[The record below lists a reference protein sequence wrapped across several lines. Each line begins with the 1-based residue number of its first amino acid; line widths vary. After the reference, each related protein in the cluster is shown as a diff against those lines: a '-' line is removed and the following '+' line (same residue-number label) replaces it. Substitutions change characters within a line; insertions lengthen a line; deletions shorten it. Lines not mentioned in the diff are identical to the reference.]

1 MPPLTF
7 TAAASLRKGA
17 WNSNPR
23 QKGWGL
29 QTFSSTV
36 LGVLQLVVRN
46 KRSSAVCNV
55 VTVTLPYFLSL
66 KYHIKTHMD
75 VVTWKV
81 LGYVFQD
88 VPLQRV
94 NDTNDLGPSGETL
107 ETAEMSH
114 YHFLWQL

>member
-1 MPPLTF
+1 VYGIPTLELEPKTKTKRMGIANT
-7 TAAASLRKGA
+7 
-17 WNSNPR
+17 
-23 QKGWGL
+23 
-29 QTFSSTV
+29 SSTV
-36 LGVLQLVVRN
+36 LGILQLVIRK
-46 KRSSAVCNV
+46 KRSSAVRNV
-55 VTVTLPYFLSL
+55 VTVTLSYFPSL
-66 KYHIKTHMD
+66 KYHIKTHVD
-75 VVTWKV
+75 VVTWRV